1 MTLSAYA
8 IKEWLTILIVGLLLA
23 VAMMLMQWWIAAC
36 LIVVATFAV
45 ALFFRDPKR
54 ETPTQRGVV
63 VSPVDGKI
71 TSVHDIE
78 HFEPFGGPAVCVRI
92 FISLLDPHIARSP
105 CHGNIVSL
113 VHTPGKHMNAMN
125 PQSLEDNEALF
136 YALEHPIRQYPV
148 AAVRLGLGGAH
159 GAAAK

>member
-71 TSVHDIE
+71 TSVHDIA
-78 HFEPFGGPAVCVRI
+78 PSV
-92 FISLLDPHIARSP
+92 
-105 CHGNIVSL
+105 
-113 VHTPGKHMNAMN
+113 M
-125 PQSLEDNEALF
+125 
-136 YALEHPIRQYPV
+136 
-148 AAVRLGLGGAH
+148 
-159 GAAAK
+159 